1 MSLVHEALQKAE
13 REKQRK
19 LGTTPSAPVS
29 HAAPQTIAPA
39 VVHTPVGPAS
49 VAHVAPATVPH
60 KPAAIVEEPT
70 ETNDFLLPGLIGCVA
85 IVAIIAIVFIV
96 SNATSVLRQ
105 PKESSPVAVTAAI
118 PTATAQTAPA
128 AAPQPTAA
136 QTPAESAAPVNVPPP
151 VAPVTDESK
160 YKISGIM
167 KDPDGKPVAVL
178 NGRVAYEGYFIDGA
192 TVKKI
197 ETDRV
202 TLDIKG
208 RELVLRLY

>member
-19 LGTTPSAPVS
+19 LGTTPSAPIS
-29 HAAPQTIAPA
+29 HAAPHPVSTAVVHAPA
-39 VVHTPVGPAS
+39 VTAPVVHVVHPAVTPKPT
-49 VAHVAPATVPH
+49 AP
-60 KPAAIVEEPT
+60 VEEPT

-96 SNATSVLRQ
+96 SNATSMLRQ
-105 PKESSPVAVTAAI
+105 SKEAPAITASAVAAPVAQSTS
-118 PTATAQTAPA
+118 P
-128 AAPQPTAA
+128 AAPQPIAA
-136 QTPAESAAPVNVPPP
+136 AATVSAAAANVPQPVTPP
-151 VAPVTDESK
+151 TDESK
-160 YKISGIM
+160 YKVSGIM
-167 KDPDGKPVAVL
+167 KDPDGKSVAVL

-202 TLDIKG
+202 TLDVKG
-208 RELVLRLY
+208 QELVLRLF